1 MNKNKKNMRM
11 NFREKEEA
19 NLNMIQAKWE
29 QLWVREENNLQLR
42 MIPNFWEAKEIIF
55 WKDLMKED
63 LVKTRH
69 KTKEEFKEEISQE
82 MILRWD

>member
-1 MNKNKKNMRM
+1 M
-11 NFREKEEA
+11 NFREKEEV

-42 MIPNFWEAKEIIF
+42 MIQNFWEAKEIIF

>member
-1 MNKNKKNMRM
+1 M